1 MSGGQGSLGIS
12 VLSHTCPWAS
22 RAETPE
28 GGMVTARNKHRTAA
42 KAGAPGHPGTG
53 WASEPGN
60 RGPPRTAEVALGFVA
75 LAFLASEG
83 RKASLLHS
91 WNQTMLTAAGSQQ
104 PWS

>member
-1 MSGGQGSLGIS
+1 MGIP

-22 RAETPE
+22 GAEIPE
-28 GGMVTARNKHRTAA
+28 GGMVTAHNKHCTAA

-75 LAFLASEG
+75 LVLLGSEG
-83 RKASLLHS
+83 RKVSLLLPC
-91 WNQTMLTAAGSQQ
+91 NQIMSAAAGSQQ
-104 PWS
+104 PWSWLC